1 VILASLNNSFYEKL
15 LVFKPKSS
23 IEEGGRKEG
32 VEKDTIWCCDESN
45 GHQWRKTYLEN
56 ILMGIELAIELV
68 ALLLCR
74 LLEPMRKTELL
85 VF

>member
-1 VILASLNNSFYEKL
+1 MNSFYENL
-15 LVFKPKSS
+15 LVFKTTSS

-32 VEKDTIWCCDESN
+32 VEKDTIWCCVESN

-68 ALLLCR
+68 SLLLYQ
-74 LLEPMRKTELL
+74 LLEPMRKTKLL

>member
-1 VILASLNNSFYEKL
+1 MLASLMNSFHEEL
-15 LVFKPKSS
+15 LVFKTEHS

-32 VEKDTIWCCDESN
+32 VEKDTIWCCVESN

-56 ILMGIELAIELV
+56 ILMCIELAIELV
-68 ALLLCR
+68 ALLLCQ

>member
-1 VILASLNNSFYEKL
+1 LNNSFYERL
-15 LVFKPKSS
+15 LIFKTEYS

-32 VEKDTIWCCDESN
+32 VEKDTIWCCVESN
-45 GHQWRKTYLEN
+45 GHQWRKTYLAN

-68 ALLLCR
+68 ALLLCQ

>member
-1 VILASLNNSFYEKL
+1 LNNSFYEKL

-68 ALLLCR
+68 ALFIRR
-74 LLEPMRKTELL
+74 LIEPMIKTELL

>member
-1 VILASLNNSFYEKL
+1 MVINGESYLA
-15 LVFKPKSS
+15 
-23 IEEGGRKEG
+23 
-32 VEKDTIWCCDESN
+32 
-45 GHQWRKTYLEN
+45 N

-68 ALLLCR
+68 ALLLYQ